1 MGGRVIQMNNIPK
14 ELAIYQASNGEIKLK
29 EDIENETIWAN
40 QKEIYDIFGDERS
53 VVTKHIRN
61 IYKDNEVDKNATSAK
76 IAQVQTEGKRTVKRE
91 VEYYNLDI
99 ILAVGY
105 RANSKIAI
113 EFRKWATTI
122 LKDHIVQGYTINQER
137 LQKNYDEFLR
147 VVEDIKVLSQNADN
161 VRAEDVL
168 ELIKAFSA
176 TWFGLDSYDR
186 EELPKEGITKVNL
199 EYEVE
204 KLYDDIAIFKQELMN
219 RGEAAEIFATEKTQR
234 SLEGIVGNVFQ
245 SVFGEDAYPTVEE
258 KAAHLLY
265 FVVKNHPFNDGNKRC
280 GAFSFIWLLKRAGF
294 NVEKFINPN
303 ALTALTLLIAESNP
317 NDKERMVGLV
327 LLMLR
332 DG

>member
-1 MGGRVIQMNNIPK
+1 MRVVLKM
-14 ELAIYQASNGEIKLK
+14 SEIVLYEDGNVVLPLSFEEENFWLRQDEIAKLF
-29 EDIENETIWAN
+29 D
-40 QKEIYDIFGDERS
+40 
-53 VVTKHIRN
+53 
-61 IYKDNEVDKNATSAK
+61 KD
-76 IAQVQTEGKRTVKRE
+76 RTVITRHINKILKDE
-91 VEYYNLDI
+91 EIDEKSNVQKMHIANSDKPVKFYSLDI
-99 ILAVGY
+99 VLAVGY
-105 RANSKIAI
+105 RTNSSKAI
-113 EFRKWATTI
+113 KFRQWSTKV
-122 LKDHIVQGYTINQER
+122 LKEHIVQGYTINKDR

-147 VVEDIKVLSQNADN
+147 VVEDIKVLSQNTDN
-161 VRAEDVL
+161 VKAGDVL

-186 EELPKEGITKVNL
+186 EELPKEGISKVNL

-245 SVFGEDAYPTVEE
+245 SVFGADAYPTVEE

>member
-1 MGGRVIQMNNIPK
+1 MNNIPK
-14 ELAIYQASNGEIKLK
+14 ELAIYQADNGEIRLK
-29 EDIENETIWAN
+29 EDVENETIWASLD
-40 QKEIYDIFGDERS
+40 EISTIFGRDKSVISRHIKNIFRDEELIEES
-53 VVTKHIRN
+53 VVAVFATTATDGKT
-61 IYKDNEVDKNATSAK
+61 YK
-76 IAQVQTEGKRTVKRE
+76 VK
-91 VEYYNLDI
+91 YFNLDL
-99 ILAVGY
+99 ILSVGY
-105 RANSKIAI
+105 RVNSKVATN
-113 EFRKWATTI
+113 FRKWATHT
-122 LKDHIVQGYTINQER
+122 LKEHIIKGYTINKER
-137 LQKNYDEFLR
+137 LQKNYDEFLL
-147 VVEDIKVLSQNADN
+147 VVEDIKVLSQNTN
-161 VRAEDVL
+161 NMRVEDVL

-186 EELPKEGITKVNL
+186 EELPKEGISKVNL

-204 KLYDDIAIFKQELMN
+204 KLYNDIAIFKQELMN
-219 RGEAAEIFATEKTQR
+219 RGEAAEIFATEKTSR

-317 NDKERMVGLV
+317 NDKDRMVGLV

>member
-1 MGGRVIQMNNIPK
+1 MSDIVI
-14 ELAIYQASNGEIKLK
+14 Y
-29 EDIENETIWAN
+29 EDGTVALNAQVENETIWLS
-40 QKEIYDIFGDERS
+40 QKQMAELFG
-53 VVTKHIRN
+53 VTIPTINEHIKN
-61 IYKDNEVDKNATSAK
+61 IYKEKELEQISTIRKFRIVR
-76 IAQVQTEGKRTVKRE
+76 QEGKRE
-91 VEYYNLDI
+91 VERDIEHYSLDTI
-99 ILAVGY
+99 ISVGY
-105 RANSKIAI
+105 RVNSKKATN
-113 EFRKWATTI
+113 FRIWATDV
-122 LKDHIVQGYTINQER
+122 LKQHLVQGYTINKER

-147 VVEDIKVLSQNADN
+147 VVEDIKVLSKNTNN

-245 SVFGEDAYPTVEE
+245 SLFGEDAYPTVEE

-303 ALTALTLLIAESNP
+303 ALTALTLLIAESDP

>member
-1 MGGRVIQMNNIPK
+1 MGMGDIVIY
-14 ELAIYQASNGEIKLK
+14 ENGTVALNAQV
-29 EDIENETIWAN
+29 ENETIWLS
-40 QKEIYDIFGDERS
+40 QKQMAELFGVHVPAVSKHMRNIFKSKELIEKS
-53 VVTKHIRN
+53 VVSKMEITASDGKTYKTKH
-61 IYKDNEVDKNATSAK
+61 
-76 IAQVQTEGKRTVKRE
+76 
-91 VEYYNLDI
+91 YNLDAI
-99 ILAVGY
+99 ISIGY
-105 RANSKIAI
+105 RVNSKQATQ
-113 EFRKWATTI
+113 FRIWATNI
-122 LKDHIVQGYTINQER
+122 LREHMVQGYTINQER
-137 LQKNYDEFLR
+137 IQKNYDEFLR

-219 RGEAAEIFATEKTQR
+219 RGKAAEIFATEKTQR

>member
-1 MGGRVIQMNNIPK
+1 MHNIPK

-40 QKEIYDIFGDERS
+40 QKEISDIFGVERS

-61 IYKDNEVDKNATSAK
+61 IYKDNEVDKNATCAK
-76 IAQVQTEGKRTVKRE
+76 IAQVQTEGKRTVKRG

-105 RANSKIAI
+105 RTNSKVAI
-113 EFRKWATTI
+113 EFRKWASKT
-122 LKDHIVQGYTINQER
+122 LKEHIVQGYTINKER
-137 LQKNYDEFLR
+137 LQKNYEEFLR
-147 VVEDIKVLSQNADN
+147 VVEEIKALSQNTDN
-161 VRAEDVL
+161 VKVGDVL

-199 EYEVE
+199 EFEVE
-204 KLYDDIAIFKQELMN
+204 KLYKDIATLKQELIH
-219 RGEAAEIFATEKTQR
+219 RGEAAEIFATEKTGR
-234 SLEGIVGNVFQ
+234 SLEGIFGNVFQ

-294 NVEKFINPN
+294 DVEKFINPN
-303 ALTALTLLIAESNP
+303 ALTALTLLIAESDP

>member
-1 MGGRVIQMNNIPK
+1 MKMSDV
-14 ELAIYQASNGEIKLK
+14 LIYKDGDFSIEVSI
-29 EDIENETIWAN
+29 EDETIWLNAE
-40 QKEIYDIFGDERS
+40 QIATIFDVNRPAI
-53 VVTKHIRN
+53 VKHIGN
-61 IYKDNEVDKNATSAK
+61 IYKTEELDRDATCSILEQVAK
-76 IAQVQTEGKRTVKRE
+76 DGKKRKMNF
-91 VEYYNLDI
+91 YNLDMI
-99 ILAVGY
+99 IATGY
-105 RANSKIAI
+105 RINSKKATA
-113 EFRKWATTI
+113 FRQWASNV
-122 LKDHIVQGYTINQER
+122 LKQHLVQGYTINKER

-147 VVEDIKVLSQNADN
+147 VVEDIKLLSQNADN

-317 NDKERMVGLV
+317 NDKDRMVGLV

>member
-1 MGGRVIQMNNIPK
+1 MMMNNIPK
-14 ELAIYQASNGEIKLK
+14 ELAIYQTDNGEIKLK
-29 EDIENETIWAN
+29 EDADNETIWASLD
-40 QKEIYDIFGDERS
+40 QIASIFARDKS
-53 VVTKHIRN
+53 VVSRHISN
-61 IYKDNEVDKNATSAK
+61 IFKDEELIEESVVAIFATTAK
-76 IAQVQTEGKRTVKRE
+76 DGKTYQVK
-91 VEYYNLDI
+91 YFNLDL
-99 ILAVGY
+99 ILSVGY
-105 RANSKIAI
+105 RVNSKIATN
-113 EFRKWATTI
+113 FRKWATKTLKEHI
-122 LKDHIVQGYTINQER
+122 LQGYTINKER
-137 LQKNYDEFLR
+137 LQKNYDEFLH
-147 VVEDIKVLSQNADN
+147 VVEEMKVLSQNTDN

>member
-1 MGGRVIQMNNIPK
+1 MMVNNIPK

-40 QKEIYDIFGDERS
+40 QKEISDIFGVERS

-61 IYKDNEVDKNATSAK
+61 IYKDNEVDKNATCAK
-76 IAQVQTEGKRTVKRE
+76 IAHVQTEGNRTVKRE

-105 RANSKIAI
+105 RTNSKVAI
-113 EFRKWATTI
+113 EFRKWATKT
-122 LKDHIVQGYTINQER
+122 LKDHIVQGYTINKER
-137 LQKNYDEFLR
+137 LQKNYDAFLR
-147 VVEDIKVLSQNADN
+147 VVEDIKVLSQNNDN
-161 VRAEDVL
+161 VKTEDVI

-317 NDKERMVGLV
+317 NDKDRMVGLV

>member
-1 MGGRVIQMNNIPK
+1 MSDV
-14 ELAIYQASNGEIKLK
+14 LIYKDGDFSIEVSI
-29 EDIENETIWAN
+29 EDETIWLNAE
-40 QKEIYDIFGDERS
+40 QIATIFDVNRPAI
-53 VVTKHIRN
+53 VKHIGN
-61 IYKDNEVDKNATSAK
+61 IYKTEELDRDATCSILEQVAK
-76 IAQVQTEGKRTVKRE
+76 DGKKRKMNF
-91 VEYYNLDI
+91 YNLDMI
-99 ILAVGY
+99 IATGY
-105 RANSKIAI
+105 RINSKKATA
-113 EFRKWATTI
+113 FRQWASNV
-122 LKDHIVQGYTINQER
+122 LKQHLVQGYTINKER

-147 VVEDIKVLSQNADN
+147 VVEDIKLLSQNADN

-204 KLYDDIAIFKQELMN
+204 KLYDDIAIFKQELMK

-303 ALTALTLLIAESNP
+303 ALTTLTLLIAESNP
-317 NDKERMVGLV
+317 NDKDRMVGLV

>member
-1 MGGRVIQMNNIPK
+1 MMNNIPK
-14 ELAIYQASNGEIKLK
+14 ELAIYQTDNGEIKLK
-29 EDIENETIWAN
+29 EDVENETIWAN
-40 QKEIYDIFGDERS
+40 QKEISDIFGVERS

-105 RANSKIAI
+105 RVNSKIAI

-122 LKDHIVQGYTINQER
+122 LKEHIVQGYTLNKER
-137 LQKNYDEFLR
+137 LQKNYDEFLH
-147 VVEDIKVLSQNADN
+147 VVEEMKLLSQNTDN

>member
-1 MGGRVIQMNNIPK
+1 MSDV
-14 ELAIYQASNGEIKLK
+14 LIYKDGNFSIEVSI
-29 EDIENETIWAN
+29 EDETIWLNTEQIAT
-40 QKEIYDIFGDERS
+40 IFDVNRPAI
-53 VVTKHIRN
+53 VKHIGN
-61 IYKDNEVDKNATSAK
+61 IYKTDELDRDATCSILEQVAK
-76 IAQVQTEGKRTVKRE
+76 DGKKRKMNF
-91 VEYYNLDI
+91 YNLDMI
-99 ILAVGY
+99 IATGY
-105 RANSKIAI
+105 RINSKKATA
-113 EFRKWATTI
+113 FRQWASNV
-122 LKDHIVQGYTINQER
+122 LKQHLVEGYTVNKER

-147 VVEDIKVLSQNADN
+147 VVEDIKLLSKNSEN
-161 VRAEDVL
+161 VKVDDVL
-168 ELIKAFSA
+168 ELIKSFSS

-186 EELPKEGITKVNL
+186 EELPKEGISKVNL
-199 EYEVE
+199 EFEVE
-204 KLYDDIAIFKQELMN
+204 KLYQDIAILKQELIA

-234 SLEGIVGNVFQ
+234 SLEGIFGNVFQ

-294 NVEKFINPN
+294 EVEKFINPN

-332 DG
+332 DV

>member
-1 MGGRVIQMNNIPK
+1 MMSDIPK
-14 ELAIYQASNGEIKLK
+14 ELAIYQAKNGEIKLK
-29 EDIENETIWAN
+29 EDADNETIWASKKDIA
-40 QKEIYDIFGDERS
+40 QIYGIDRS
-53 VVTKHIRN
+53 VVSRHIN
-61 IYKDNEVDKNATSAK
+61 NLFKSEEVNQNEVCAFFAHTTKSGAHKEKT
-76 IAQVQTEGKRTVKRE
+76 QTRQ

-105 RANSKIAI
+105 RTNSKIAI
-113 EFRKWATTI
+113 EFRKWATKT
-122 LKDHIVQGYTINQER
+122 LKEHIVKGYTINKER
-137 LQKNYDEFLR
+137 LQKNYNEFLH
-147 VVEDIKVLSQNADN
+147 VVEEMKLLSQNSEN
-161 VRAEDVL
+161 VRTEDVL
-168 ELIKAFSA
+168 ELIKSFSA

-199 EYEVE
+199 EFEVE
-204 KLYDDIAIFKQELMN
+204 KLYGDINTLKQELIR
-219 RGEAAEIFATEKTQR
+219 RGEAAEIFATEKTKR

-294 NVEKFINPN
+294 DVEKFINPN
-303 ALTALTLLIAESNP
+303 ALTVLTLLIAESNP
-317 NDKERMVGLV
+317 NDKNRMVGLV

-332 DG
+332 DV